1 MGNRKQPFG
10 YRMEMG
16 VIVRHPQEAPLV
28 EQIFR
33 QFLSGASYNT
43 LVADLR
49 SQPVPYDEGKV
60 WNKNML
66 ARILEDKRYTGEGG
80 YPVIIPAEALA
91 RALEKRSA
99 NQRPS
104 QQTDAQKILRRL
116 CGHRVTEQKE
126 RQVLNLLNR
135 LAGRPERI
143 AIPHAKESPQSNQWQ
158 LQRELDS
165 VMAQQPIDEQ
175 TAQTLILA
183 IAAAQYSAVGNEEY
197 ETARL
202 QRVFA
207 QAQPM
212 TELDA
217 ELLQSTVS
225 AIFSTSNGALAIRL
239 KNNQVIGGGL
249 EK

>member
-10 YRMEMG
+10 YRMELG

-33 QFLSGASYNT
+33 QYLSGVSYNT

-49 SQPVPYDEGKV
+49 RQLVPYDEGKV

-80 YPVIIPAEALA
+80 YPAIIPVEALA
-91 RALEKRSA
+91 KASEKRSA
-99 NQRPS
+99 KQQPS
-104 QQTDAQKILRRL
+104 QQTEAQKVLRRL
-116 CGHRVTEQKE
+116 CGHRVTGQTEQ
-126 RQVLNLLNR
+126 QVLNLLNR
-135 LAGRPERI
+135 LAGKPERI
-143 AIPHAKESPQSNQWQ
+143 TMPHAKESPQSNQWQ
-158 LQRELDS
+158 LQRELDA
-165 VMAQQPIDEQ
+165 VMSQQPIDEDA
-175 TAQTLILA
+175 AQKLILS
-183 IAAAQYSAVGNEEY
+183 IAAAQYGAVGNEEY

-225 AIFSTSNGALAIRL
+225 AIQVYGDGSLDLCL
-239 KNNQVIGGGL
+239 KNNQVIGGST
-249 EK
+249 EQ

>member
-10 YRMEMG
+10 YWMELG

-33 QFLSGASYNT
+33 QYLSGASYNA
-43 LVADLR
+43 LVAELR

-66 ARILEDKRYTGEGG
+66 ARILEDKRYTGKGG
-80 YPVIIPAEALA
+80 YPAIIPAEALA

-104 QQTDAQKILRRL
+104 QQTEAQKVLRRL
-116 CGHRVTEQKE
+116 CGHRVTAQTEQ
-126 RQVLNLLNR
+126 QVMMLLNR

-143 AIPHAKESPQSNQWQ
+143 AMPLTKESPQSNHWQ
-158 LQRELDS
+158 LQRELDAI
-165 VMAQQPIDEQ
+165 MAQQPIDEGA
-175 TAQTLILA
+175 AQKLILS
-183 IAAAQYSAVGNEEY
+183 IAAAQYSAIGNEEY
-197 ETARL
+197 KTTRL

-207 QAQPM
+207 KAQPM

-225 AIFSTSNGALAIRL
+225 AIFPTSNGALAIRL
-239 KNNQVIGGGL
+239 KNSQVIGTS
-249 EK
+249 ETT

>member
-10 YRMEMG
+10 YRMELG

-33 QFLSGASYNT
+33 QYLSGSTYNA
-43 LVADLR
+43 LVAELR

-66 ARILEDKRYTGEGG
+66 ARILEDKRYTGESG
-80 YPVIIPAEALA
+80 YPAIIPAAALA
-91 RALEKRSA
+91 KASEKRSA
-99 NQRPS
+99 KQRPS
-104 QQTDAQKILRRL
+104 QQTETQKVLRRL
-116 CGHRVTEQKE
+116 CGHIVTEQTE

-143 AIPHAKESPQSNQWQ
+143 AIPHSSGNNESNHWQ
-158 LQRELDS
+158 LPRELDA
-165 VMAQQPIDEQ
+165 VMAQQPIDED
-175 TAQTLILA
+175 TAQKLILS
-183 IAAAQYSAVGNEEY
+183 IAAAQYGAIGNEEY

-212 TELDA
+212 TQLDA

-225 AIFSTSNGALAIRL
+225 AIFTTSNGALAIRL
-239 KNNQVIGGGL
+239 KNNQVIGGST
-249 EK
+249 EQ

>member
-10 YRMEMG
+10 YRIELG

-33 QFLSGASYNT
+33 QYLSGASYNA

-49 SQPVPYDEGKV
+49 SQPVPYDEDKV

-66 ARILEDKRYTGEGG
+66 ARILEDKRYTGKGG
-80 YPVIIPAEALA
+80 YPAIIPAEVLA

-104 QQTDAQKILRRL
+104 QQTEAQKVLRRL
-116 CGHRVTEQKE
+116 CGHRVTEQTE

-135 LAGRPERI
+135 LAGRLDRI
-143 AIPHAKESPQSNQWQ
+143 AMPSSAESHDSNQWQ
-158 LQRELDS
+158 LQRELDAI
-165 VMAQQPIDEQ
+165 MAQQPIDEGA
-175 TAQTLILA
+175 AQKLILS
-183 IAAAQYSAVGNEEY
+183 IAAAQYSAIGNEEY
-197 ETARL
+197 ETTRL

-217 ELLQSTVS
+217 KLLQSTVS
-225 AIFSTSNGALAIRL
+225 AIFPTSNGALAIRL
-239 KNNQVIGGGL
+239 KNSQVIGGSM
-249 EK
+249 EQ

>member
-1 MGNRKQPFG
+1 
-10 YRMEMG
+10 MG

>member
-10 YRMEMG
+10 YRMELG
-16 VIVRHPQEAPLV
+16 VIVRHPQEAALV

-33 QFLSGASYNT
+33 QYLSGATYNA
-43 LVADLR
+43 LVAELR

-66 ARILEDKRYTGEGG
+66 ARILEDKRYTGKNG
-80 YPVIIPAEALA
+80 YPAIIPAEALA
-91 RALEKRSA
+91 RALERRSTK
-99 NQRPS
+99 QRPS
-104 QQTDAQKILRRL
+104 QQTEAQKILRRL
-116 CGHRVTEQKE
+116 CGHRVTEQTE

-143 AIPHAKESPQSNQWQ
+143 TIPHSSGNHESSYWQ
-158 LQRELDS
+158 LQRELDAAMS
-165 VMAQQPIDEQ
+165 QQPIDENA
-175 TAQTLILA
+175 AQKLILN
-183 IAAAQYSAVGNEEY
+183 IASAQYGAIGNDEY
-197 ETARL
+197 ETVRL

-212 TELDA
+212 TQLDA

-225 AIFSTSNGALAIRL
+225 AIFTTSNGALAIRL
-239 KNNQVIGGGL
+239 KNNQVIGTS
-249 EK
+249 ETT

>member
-10 YRMEMG
+10 YRMELG
-16 VIVRHPQEAPLV
+16 VIVRHPQEAALV

-33 QFLSGASYNT
+33 QYLSGATYNA

-66 ARILEDKRYTGEGG
+66 ARILEDKRYAGESG
-80 YPVIIPAEALA
+80 YPAIIPAEALA
-91 RALEKRSA
+91 EALEKRSA
-99 NQRPS
+99 KQRPS
-104 QQTDAQKILRRL
+104 QQTEEQKVLRRI
-116 CGHRVTEQKE
+116 CGHRVTEQTE
-126 RQVLNLLNR
+126 RTVLNLLNR

-143 AIPHAKESPQSNQWQ
+143 TMPLTKESPQSNHWQ
-158 LQRELDS
+158 LQRELDD
-165 VMAQQPIDEQ
+165 VMAQQPIDEDA
-175 TAQTLILA
+175 AQKLILA
-183 IAAAQYSAVGNEEY
+183 IAAAQYSAIGNEEY

-212 TELDA
+212 TQLDA

-225 AIFSTSNGALAIRL
+225 AIFTTSNGDLAIRL
-239 KNNQVIGGGL
+239 KNNQVIGGSL
-249 EK
+249 EQ

>member
-10 YRMEMG
+10 YRMELG

-28 EQIFR
+28 EQIF
-33 QFLSGASYNT
+33 QQYLSGASYNT

-49 SQPVPYDEGKV
+49 SQPVPYDEGKI

-66 ARILEDKRYTGEGG
+66 ARILEDKRYTGKGG

-104 QQTDAQKILRRL
+104 QQTEAQKVLRRL
-116 CGHRVTEQKE
+116 CGHRVTEQTE
-126 RQVLNLLNR
+126 RQVLYLLNR

-165 VMAQQPIDEQ
+165 VMAQQPIDEDV
-175 TAQTLILA
+175 AQKLILA

-197 ETARL
+197 ETTRL

-225 AIFSTSNGALAIRL
+225 AIFPTSNGALAIRL

>member
-10 YRMEMG
+10 YRMELG
-16 VIVRHPQEAPLV
+16 VIIRHPQEAPLV

-33 QFLSGASYNT
+33 QYLSGATYNA
-43 LVADLR
+43 LVAELR

-66 ARILEDKRYTGEGG
+66 ARILEDKRYTGKGG
-80 YPVIIPAEALA
+80 YPAIIPAEALA

-99 NQRPS
+99 KQRPS
-104 QQTDAQKILRRL
+104 QQTEAQKVLRRL
-116 CGHRVTEQKE
+116 CGHRVTGQTE

-135 LAGRPERI
+135 LAGKPERI
-143 AIPHAKESPQSNQWQ
+143 TMPHTKESPQSNQWQ
-158 LQRELDS
+158 LQRELDA
-165 VMAQQPIDEQ
+165 VMSQQPIDEDA
-175 TAQTLILA
+175 AQKLILS
-183 IAAAQYSAVGNEEY
+183 IAAAQYGAVGNEEY

-225 AIFSTSNGALAIRL
+225 AIQVYGDGSPDLCL
-239 KNNQVIGGGL
+239 KNNQVIGGSM
-249 EK
+249 EQ

>member
-10 YRMEMG
+10 YRMELG
-16 VIVRHPQEAPLV
+16 VIVRHPQEAALV

-33 QFLSGASYNT
+33 QYLSGSTYNA

-66 ARILEDKRYTGEGG
+66 ARILEDKRYAGESG
-80 YPVIIPAEALA
+80 YPAIIPAEALA
-91 RALEKRSA
+91 EALEKRSA
-99 NQRPS
+99 KQRPS
-104 QQTDAQKILRRL
+104 QQTEEQKVLRRI
-116 CGHRVTEQKE
+116 CGHRVTEQTE
-126 RQVLNLLNR
+126 RTVLNLLNR

-143 AIPHAKESPQSNQWQ
+143 TMPLTKESPQSNHWQ
-158 LQRELDS
+158 LQRELDD
-165 VMAQQPIDEQ
+165 VMAQQPIDEDA
-175 TAQTLILA
+175 AQKLILA
-183 IAAAQYSAVGNEEY
+183 IAAAQYSAIGNEEY

-212 TELDA
+212 TQLDA

-225 AIFSTSNGALAIRL
+225 AIFTTSNGALAIRL
-239 KNNQVIGGGL
+239 KNNQVIGGST
-249 EK
+249 EQ

>member
-10 YRMEMG
+10 YRMELG

-43 LVADLR
+43 LVAELR

-80 YPVIIPAEALA
+80 YPAIIPAEALA

-104 QQTDAQKILRRL
+104 QQTEAQKVLRRL
-116 CGHRVTEQKE
+116 CGHRVTAQTEQ
-126 RQVLNLLNR
+126 QVMMLLNR
-135 LAGRPERI
+135 LAGRLERI
-143 AIPHAKESPQSNQWQ
+143 AMPLTKESPQSKHWQ
-158 LQRELDS
+158 LQRELDA
-165 VMAQQPIDEQ
+165 VMAQQPIDEGA
-175 TAQTLILA
+175 AQKLILA
-183 IAAAQYSAVGNEEY
+183 IAAAQYSAIGNEEY
-197 ETARL
+197 ETTRL

-217 ELLQSTVS
+217 KLLQSTVS
-225 AIFSTSNGALAIRL
+225 AIFPTSNGALTIRL
-239 KNNQVIGGGL
+239 KNNQVIGTS
-249 EK
+249 ETT

>member
-217 ELLQSTVS
+217 ELLQSIVS

>member
-10 YRMEMG
+10 YRMELG
-16 VIVRHPQEAPLV
+16 VIVRHPQEAALV

-33 QFLSGASYNT
+33 QYLSGATYNA
-43 LVADLR
+43 LVAELR

-66 ARILEDKRYTGEGG
+66 ARILEDKRYTGKNG
-80 YPVIIPAEALA
+80 YPAIIPAEALA
-91 RALEKRSA
+91 RALERRSTK
-99 NQRPS
+99 QRPS
-104 QQTDAQKILRRL
+104 QQTEAQKILRRL
-116 CGHRVTEQKE
+116 CGHRVTEQTE

-143 AIPHAKESPQSNQWQ
+143 TIPLIKESPQSNQWQ

-165 VMAQQPIDEQ
+165 IMAQQPIDED
-175 TAQTLILA
+175 TAQKLILS
-183 IAAAQYSAVGNEEY
+183 IAAVRYSAIGNDEY
-197 ETARL
+197 ETVRL

-212 TELDA
+212 TQLDA

-225 AIFSTSNGALAIRL
+225 AIFTTSNGALAIRL
-239 KNNQVIGGGL
+239 KNNQVIGGSL
-249 EK
+249 EQ

>member
-10 YRMEMG
+10 YRMELG
-16 VIVRHPQEAPLV
+16 AIVRHPQEAALV

-33 QFLSGASYNT
+33 QYLSGSTYNA
-43 LVADLR
+43 LVAELR

-66 ARILEDKRYTGEGG
+66 ARILEDKRYTGESG
-80 YPVIIPAEALA
+80 YPAIIPAAALA
-91 RALEKRSA
+91 KASEKRSA
-99 NQRPS
+99 KQRPS
-104 QQTDAQKILRRL
+104 QQTETQKVLRRL
-116 CGHRVTEQKE
+116 CGHRVTEQTE
-126 RQVLNLLNR
+126 QQVLNLLNR

-143 AIPHAKESPQSNQWQ
+143 TIPHSSGNHESSHWQ
-158 LQRELDS
+158 LQRELDAAMS
-165 VMAQQPIDEQ
+165 QQPIDED
-175 TAQTLILA
+175 TAQKLILA
-183 IAAAQYSAVGNEEY
+183 IASAQYSAIGNEEY

-212 TELDA
+212 TQLDA

-225 AIFSTSNGALAIRL
+225 AIFTTSNGALAIRL